1 MFLVLASGMNYTE
14 QQVHLYKVFFFFFRQ
29 SVLSGLKDCSR
40 KLYSAVIP
48 KFFWL
53 LMTSPICHN
62 RKDLFILFDLCSH
75 VIKMRRLRLRCCISF
90 VLNLFL

>member
-29 SVLSGLKDCSR
+29 SVSSGLKDCSR

-48 KFFWL
+48 KFFL
-53 LMTSPICHN
+53 APYDITNMSRPQRLVY
-62 RKDLFILFDLCSH
+62 FI
-75 VIKMRRLRLRCCISF
+75 
-90 VLNLFL
+90 